1 VISIAYRLAW
11 LPSGAASPERAPRA
25 EASAAAA

>member
-1 VISIAYRLAW
+1 VISIAYKLAW
-11 LPSGAASPERAPRA
+11 LPSENASRERAPRA